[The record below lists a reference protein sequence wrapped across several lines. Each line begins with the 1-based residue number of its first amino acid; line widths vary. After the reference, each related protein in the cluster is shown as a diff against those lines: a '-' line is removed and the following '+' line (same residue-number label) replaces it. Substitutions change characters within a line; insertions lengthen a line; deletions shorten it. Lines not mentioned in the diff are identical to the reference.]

1 MRFTKIE
8 IKQTKFFKDTY
19 GGDVF
24 LDATDEADE
33 TFYLSLGGEI
43 TDKNGNYY
51 NTVILGDGELIWTD
65 PHHPVYVAKDVEV
78 VAKF

>member
-1 MRFTKIE
+1 MRFTKIKSE
-8 IKQTKFFKDTY
+8 QTKPFKDTY

-43 TDKNGNYY
+43 ADKNGNYY
-51 NTVILGDGELIWTD
+51 NAIILGDGELIWID
-65 PHHPVYVAKDVEV
+65 PKRPVYIAKDVEV